1 MSDLT
6 YESTLR
12 ELPTEQGVLRYHE
25 AGEGPPLL
33 MLHGSG
39 PGVTGWRNYRGN
51 LARFAEHFRCL
62 VLEFPG
68 FGVSDPTEAHPMQA
82 APASVTRFLDGL
94 GLERVDVIGNSM
106 GGIVAANVAIA
117 APDRIRRL
125 VTIGG
130 IGRNVFSPSPGEGIE
145 LLMQFTD
152 DPTRERLVAW
162 LHSMVYDRRLV
173 TEELIEERW
182 TQATDPETL
191 AAARRMYS
199 RAAMTASFRAAA
211 ASDAPPYWAMLHKIK
226 ARTLITW
233 GRDDRVSPVDMALL
247 PMRTIPDVELH
258 VFPNCGHWAMIE
270 AKEAWESAVLAF
282 LTREDT
288 EGATDGATTG
298 ATA

>member
-1 MSDLT
+1 MTPLT

-12 ELPTEQGVLRYHE
+12 ELDTDQGVLRYHE

-33 MLHGSG
+33 LLHGSG

-51 LARFAEHFRCL
+51 LAVFAEHFRCL

-68 FGVSDPTEAHPMQA
+68 FGVSDPTDQHPMVA
-82 APASVTRFLDGL
+82 APASVVRFLDGL
-94 GLERVDVIGNSM
+94 GLDQVDVIGNSM
-106 GGIVAANVAIA
+106 GGIVAAQVAA
-117 APDRIRRL
+117 AHPDRIRRL

-130 IGRNVFSPSPGEGIE
+130 IGRNIFSPSPGEGIK
-145 LLMQFTD
+145 LLVEFTEE
-152 DPTRERLVAW
+152 PTRERLVQW
-162 LHSMVYDRRLV
+162 LHSMVYDPAMV

-191 AAARRMYS
+191 ASARRMYGRKAMES
-199 RAAMTASFRAAA
+199 RSAAAA
-211 ASDAPPYWAMLHKIK
+211 ASDAPPYWAMLHKIQ

-233 GRDDRVSPVDMALL
+233 GRDDRVSPMDMALL

-270 AKEAWESAVLAF
+270 AKEAWEATVLAF
-282 LTREDT
+282 LTRKDQ
-288 EGATDGATTG
+288 A
-298 ATA
+298 